1 MTRLTFFSLCLLAA
15 TALSFAAD
23 GASMN
28 PDSGAPK
35 QDNGFGLLAKE
46 RPKDAKTEITA
57 KKQATFDNNANL
69 AEFEGNVVVQDPQ
82 FTLYCDKLRVTL
94 NKNRKGLQLAE
105 AIGNVIIVQTN
116 KDDSSGKVI
125 KSVGRAGKA
134 VYDPTSGDIT
144 LTIFPSVQH
153 DQNMQVATEEGTI
166 MILNRNGRSH
176 TTGGSKTMIIDSGE
190 QQAAKN

>member
-1 MTRLTFFSLCLLAA
+1 MTRLTLFSLFLFAA

-23 GASMN
+23 DASMN
-28 PDSGAPK
+28 PDSSAPK
-35 QDNGFGLLAKE
+35 QNNGFGLLAKE

-57 KKQATFDNNANL
+57 KKQATFDNTANL

-105 AIGNVIIVQTN
+105 AMGNVIIVQTN
-116 KDDSSGKVI
+116 KDDSTGKVI

-144 LTIFPSVQH
+144 LTITPSVQH
-153 DQNMQVATEEGTI
+153 DQNMQIATEESTI

-176 TTGGSKTMIIDSGE
+176 TTGGSRTVIVDSGD

>member
-1 MTRLTFFSLCLLAA
+1 MTRLTLFSLCLFAA

-28 PDSGAPK
+28 PDNAPK

-57 KKQATFDNNANL
+57 KKQATFDNAANL
-69 AEFEGNVVVQDPQ
+69 AEFEGSVVVQDPQ

-105 AIGNVIIVQTN
+105 AMGNVIIVQNN
-116 KDDSSGKVI
+116 KDEASGKVI

-134 VYDPTSGDIT
+134 VYDPTTGDIT
-144 LTIFPSVQH
+144 LTISPSVQH
-153 DQNMQVATEEGTI
+153 DQNMQIATEESTI

-176 TTGGSKTMIIDSGE
+176 TTGGSKTVLIETAE
-190 QQAAKN
+190 QPTKF